1 MKHRVTIQGPAK
13 VSDDQGGFTE
23 SWEDGADVWAS
34 IEPLKGYEKFQAQ
47 QMQAPVTHRIVM
59 RYRTDVTTASRLKHR
74 DRVFWVK
81 EVINRSEENRF
92 LIIKAIERSQP

>member
-1 MKHRVTIQGPAK
+1 MRHKLTIQTLSK

-23 SWEDGADVWAS
+23 TWQDGADLWAS

-47 QMQAPVTHRIVM
+47 QMQVPVSHRITM
-59 RYRTDVTTASRLKHR
+59 RYRTDVTAASRLKH
-74 DRVFWVK
+74 DGRVFWVK
-81 EVINRSEENRF
+81 EVINRNEDNRF